1 MTQKAKPARRLA
13 ATIVCVLG
21 ALSLPGAAEARDD
34 TIQLAASDS
43 YWCRMF
49 PKYCSDDGTP
59 GGTQNKPDMMP
70 EGAARGMAPA
80 SPEAE
85 AAPAKPA
92 SNDAAKTPPADA
104 SKE

>member
-1 MTQKAKPARRLA
+1 MTQKAKHARRLA
-13 ATIVCVLG
+13 ATTVCVLG

-59 GGTQNKPDMMP
+59 GGTQNVPDMMP
-70 EGAARGMAPA
+70 EGAARGMEPA
-80 SPEAE
+80 GSDTK

-92 SNDAAKTPPADA
+92 STEAAQPPADD
-104 SKE
+104 SKK